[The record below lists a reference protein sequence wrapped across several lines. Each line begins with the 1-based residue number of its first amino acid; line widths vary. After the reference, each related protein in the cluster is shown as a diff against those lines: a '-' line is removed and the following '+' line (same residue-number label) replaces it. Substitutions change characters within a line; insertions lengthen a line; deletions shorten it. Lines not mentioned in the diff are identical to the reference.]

1 MNTVA
6 RLMSDGILY
15 ANLFDELSD
24 PSRNVSVD
32 SAGIFYSN
40 TLKEGE
46 FSELTSG
53 TPMRIINNKDLRV
66 LNYFD
71 ELTGV
76 GDVTPSPTPTPLSAT
91 VVLDLDASLYSG
103 SGNWLDN
110 SGNGNDGI
118 ASGTPTYVSGS
129 GDYFDFD
136 GGATT
141 GPGTRDSFGVTDD
154 STLDTMSSISFEMW
168 INIDTVQGTGAPNLL
183 FGKRSTSS
191 NGYVAF
197 FTNTGY
203 IFRAGTSSPSQLSY
217 STTPTTGS
225 WQHIIVTIGGSGSKM
240 YINDTEVVSSGYT
253 GNFSNINTST
263 TLRIA
268 DISIAA
274 VGVNA
279 LDGKIGL
286 FRIYDGILTS
296 TDVTTRWNATK
307 SRFGL

>member
-6 RLMSDGILY
+6 RLMSTGVLY

-32 SAGIFYSN
+32 SSGIFYSN
-40 TLKEGE
+40 TMKEGV

-66 LNYFD
+66 FDYFD

-76 GDVTPSPTPTPLSAT
+76 GEVTPSPTPTPLSAT

-110 SGNGNDGI
+110 SGNGND
-118 ASGTPTYVSGS
+118 ATLTGTPTYVSGG
-129 GDYFDFD
+129 GDYFDLD
-136 GGATT
+136 GGSTT
-141 GPGTRDSFGVTDD
+141 GPGTRDSFGVIDD
-154 STLDTMSSISFEMW
+154 ATLDTMSSISFEMW
-168 INIDTVQGTGAPNLL
+168 INIDTVQGIGAPNLL
-183 FGKRSTSS
+183 FGKRSTTS

-203 IFRAGTSSPSQLSY
+203 TFRVGTASPSQLSY

-225 WQHIIVTIGGSGSKM
+225 WHHMIVTIGGSGSKM
-240 YINDTEVVSSGYT
+240 FINDSEVASSGYT
-253 GNFSNINTST
+253 GNFSNIDTAT
-263 TLRIA
+263 TLRIG

-286 FRIYDGILTS
+286 FRIYNGVLS
-296 TDVTTRWNATK
+296 SSDVTTRWNSTR

>member
-6 RLMSDGILY
+6 RLMSNGVLY
-15 ANLFDELSD
+15 ANLFDEFSS

-32 SAGIFYSN
+32 QYGVFYSN
-40 TLKEGE
+40 TMKEGV
-46 FSELTSG
+46 FSELSSG
-53 TPMRIINNKDLRV
+53 TPMRIVNNKDLKV
-66 LNYFD
+66 FDYFD

-76 GDVTPSPTPTPLSAT
+76 GGAAPTPPPTPLSAT

-110 SGNGNDGI
+110 SGNNND
-118 ASGTPTYVSGS
+118 AFLTGTPTYVASG
-129 GDYFDFD
+129 GDYFDLD

-154 STLDTMSSISFEMW
+154 TTLDTMSSISFEMW
-168 INIDTVQGTGAPNLL
+168 INIDTIQGTGSPNLL
-183 FGKRSTSS
+183 FGKRSTTS

-203 IFRAGTSSPSQLSY
+203 TFRAGTASPSQLSY

-240 YINDTEVVSSGYT
+240 YINDTEVASSGYT
-253 GNFSNINTST
+253 GNFGNIDTIT
-263 TLRIA
+263 TLRIG
-268 DISIAA
+268 DISISA

-279 LDGKIGL
+279 FDGKIGL
-286 FRIYDGILTS
+286 FRIYNGVLTS
-296 TDVTTRWNATK
+296 TDVTTRWNVTR

>member
-6 RLMSDGILY
+6 RLRSDGVLF
-15 ANLFDELSD
+15 ANLFDEFSS

-32 SAGIFYSN
+32 QYGVFYSN
-40 TLKEGE
+40 TMKEGV
-46 FSELTSG
+46 FSELSSG
-53 TPMRIINNKDLRV
+53 TPMRIVNNKDLRV
-66 LNYFD
+66 FDYFD

-76 GDVTPSPTPTPLSAT
+76 GGASPSPSPLSAT

-110 SGNGNDGI
+110 SGNNND
-118 ASGTPTYVSGS
+118 AFLTGTPTYVASG
-129 GDYFDFD
+129 GDYFDLD
-136 GGATT
+136 GGATS

-154 STLDTMSSISFEMW
+154 TTLDTMSSISFEMW
-168 INIDTVQGTGAPNLL
+168 INIDTIQGIGSPNLL
-183 FGKRSTSS
+183 YGKRTSS
-191 NGYVAF
+191 SDGYIGF

-203 IFRAGTSSPSQLSY
+203 TFRAGTASPSQFSY

-240 YINDTEVVSSGYT
+240 YINDTEVASSGYT
-253 GNFSNINTST
+253 GNFGNIDTIT
-263 TLRIA
+263 TLRIG
-268 DISIAA
+268 DISIGA

-279 LDGKIGL
+279 FDGKIGL
-286 FRIYDGILTS
+286 FRIYDGILSS